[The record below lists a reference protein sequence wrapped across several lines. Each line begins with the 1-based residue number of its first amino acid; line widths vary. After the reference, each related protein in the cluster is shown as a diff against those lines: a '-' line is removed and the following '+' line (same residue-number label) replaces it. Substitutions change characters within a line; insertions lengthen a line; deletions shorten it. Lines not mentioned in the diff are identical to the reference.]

1 MLGVSKFTVRKLTRD
16 RAIPHYRVGRRIVYD
31 AEELAEWFR
40 ARRVAPADE
49 LACVG
54 ASER

>member
-1 MLGVSKFTVRKLTRD
+1 VLGVSKFTVRKLTRD